1 MTRKEFVKVK
11 LAIEGERFEPK
22 DFGPLT
28 YGIQRSLFEQHKLEK
43 LICAAEKVDGKT
55 AQAQAARWKRKL
67 QKIQRSQVNLEKL
80 RKEIHATQVDG
91 IAVQLAQKA
100 SHLRVAR

>member
-11 LAIEGERFEPK
+11 LSIEGERFEPK

-28 YGIQRSLFEQHKLEK
+28 YGIQRSLFEQQKLEK
-43 LICAAEKVDGKT
+43 LISAAEKVDGKT

-67 QKIQRSQVNLEKL
+67 QKIQRSQMNLEKL
-80 RKEIHATQVDG
+80 RKEIHATAVDG
-91 IAVQLAQKA
+91 FAVHLSQKSAQLHAA
-100 SHLRVAR
+100 T